1 MPRPSA
7 LQILFLAVN
16 AAIGL
21 AVGTAAAR
29 SSQFVALQIP
39 TFAWLVLGMLCFEI
53 LAGLALKTHPAAAV
67 SMPLRLAGLVV
78 SFVVCTAT
86 LELLKAA

>member
-29 SSQFVALQIP
+29 SPQFVALQIP
-39 TFAWLVLGMLCFEI
+39 TFAWLVLGMLAFEL
-53 LAGLALKTHPAAAV
+53 LAGVALKMHQAAV
-67 SMPLRLAGLVV
+67 VSLPLRLAGLIV
-78 SFVVCTAT
+78 SFVVCTIT
-86 LELLKAA
+86 LGLLKAA